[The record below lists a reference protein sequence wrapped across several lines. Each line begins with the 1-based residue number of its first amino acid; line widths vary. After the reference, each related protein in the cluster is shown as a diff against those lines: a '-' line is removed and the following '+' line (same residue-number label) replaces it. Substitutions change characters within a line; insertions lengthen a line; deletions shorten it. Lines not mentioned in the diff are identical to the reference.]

1 MSQSNKVIF
10 NAAVLLALSTGGS
23 LFPYSANAEDKDNSQ
38 PVKVADAVVVE
49 DQSALPGA
57 NLAIERMTV
66 IGTRL
71 RLASIPGAASLIT
84 KEDLEINLY
93 DDIHRILRQVP
104 GVYIQE
110 EDGFGLRPN
119 IGIRGTGLDRSS
131 NITLM
136 EDGVLIAPAPYAA
149 PAAYY
154 FPTAGRLEAVEVRKG
169 SSSIKFGPRTTG
181 GAINLISTSIPSDL
195 GGQVTGRFGSFNH
208 KELRGNIGGTFDDFG
223 FLLETFQANNSGF
236 KHLPNGGDTGF
247 DIEDYLAKFRFDLS
261 ETLGGKQSIE
271 FKVGLTDQTSNETYL
286 GLTDA
291 DFAADP
297 LQRYAA
303 SANDIFTSRHY
314 QFQATHKIKLSRSA
328 DLTTVVYYNNFERDW
343 FKLDD
348 LDFGDGRGRI
358 RPNEVFA
365 DPTNPLNVA
374 AIAILKGE
382 ADSID
387 DAIQLRHNARSYFS
401 FGVQSILGLKF
412 STGSAR
418 HNLEISFR
426 YHEDQE
432 DRLQNREKFKI
443 ENGTLVLTSVDPLG
457 SQGNRVADAKAFAGY
472 VQDEI
477 SVGKLVI
484 VPGIRLEVIELSRT
498 DFSTSD
504 PNRLLGPTG
513 FRTNTV
519 TAVIPGVGVVYK
531 INPKLSLIAGVH
543 RGFSPPG
550 PSSANA
556 DIEESVNFEGGF
568 RYQKNGLFVEAIGFY
583 NNYSN
588 LLGTCTNSIGCTVG
602 DIGDQFNGGKVKVKG
617 LEFQVRET
625 FDISRDVYVPLN
637 IAYTLTKATFGST
650 FSNGFFGS
658 VTAGDELPYVPRHQL
673 TISAGLHGNK
683 WAADVVMNYVSV
695 SRAVAGAG
703 SIPNLETIDGRVLVD
718 LALSYQVHKKVRVF
732 ATIENLF
739 DEIYVAARRPYG
751 ARPGKPRAVFGGLT
765 ATF

>member
-1 MSQSNKVIF
+1 MILTNRKANKDFAAKAAKKAAIAILAIGLAITFLSNQ
-10 NAAVLLALSTGGS
+10 ADAEEADGDDQWS
-23 LFPYSANAEDKDNSQ
+23 LFGESLT
-38 PVKVADAVVVE
+38 V
-49 DQSALPGA
+49 
-57 NLAIERMTV
+57 ERMTV
-66 IGTRL
+66 VGSRI

-84 KEDLEINLY
+84 EEDLEIYQY

-119 IGIRGTGLDRSS
+119 IGIRGTGLNRST

-154 FPTAGRLEAVEVRKG
+154 FPTAGRLQAVELRKG

-181 GAINLISTSIPSDL
+181 GAINLISTSIPFDL
-195 GGQVTGRFGSFNH
+195 GGQATGRFGSFNH
-208 KELRGNIGGTFDDFG
+208 KEFHGNVGGVFDDFG
-223 FLLETFQANNSGF
+223 FLLETFQANNTGF

-247 DIEDYLAKFRFDLS
+247 DIEDYLAKFSLDLS
-261 ETLGGKQSIE
+261 EALGGDQSIE
-271 FKVGLTDQTSNETYL
+271 IKIGLTDQTSYETYL

-297 LQRYAA
+297 FQRYAA

-314 QFQATHKIKLSRSA
+314 QFQATHKIQLSGSA
-328 DLTTVVYYNNFERDW
+328 DLTTVIYYNNFERDW

-358 RPNEVFA
+358 RPGEVFA

-374 AIAILKGE
+374 ALAILRGQ

-387 DAIQLRHNARSYFS
+387 DAIQLRHNARSYYS
-401 FGVQSILGLKF
+401 FGVQSILGLQF
-412 STGSAR
+412 STGAAR
-418 HNLEISFR
+418 HDLEIGIR

-432 DRLQNREKFKI
+432 DRLQNREKFKM
-443 ENGTLVLTSVDPLG
+443 ENGALVLTSVDPLG
-457 SQGNRVADAKAFAGY
+457 SQGNRVADAKAFAAY

-477 SVGKLVI
+477 SVGKLII

-531 INPKLSLIAGVH
+531 MRPELSLIAGVH

-568 RYQKNGLFVEAIGFY
+568 RYQKNGLFVEAIVFY
-583 NNYSN
+583 NDYSN

-617 LEFQVRET
+617 LEFQFRET
-625 FDISRDVYVPLN
+625 FDISREVYASLN
-637 IAYTLTKATFGST
+637 VIYTLTKATFGST

-658 VTAGDELPYVPRHQL
+658 VVAGDELPYLPRHQL
-673 TISAGLHGNK
+673 TVSTGLHGVK
-683 WAADVVMNYVSV
+683 WAADVTMNYVST
-695 SRAVAGAG
+695 SRAEAG
-703 SIPNLETIDGRVLVD
+703 SGPIPVLELINSRVLVD
-718 LALSYQVHKKVRVF
+718 LALSYRVHDQVKLFVTF
-732 ATIENLF
+732 ENLF
-739 DEIYVAARRPYG
+739 DEVYVAARRPYG
-751 ARPGKPRAVFGGLT
+751 ARPGKPRAAFAGIT